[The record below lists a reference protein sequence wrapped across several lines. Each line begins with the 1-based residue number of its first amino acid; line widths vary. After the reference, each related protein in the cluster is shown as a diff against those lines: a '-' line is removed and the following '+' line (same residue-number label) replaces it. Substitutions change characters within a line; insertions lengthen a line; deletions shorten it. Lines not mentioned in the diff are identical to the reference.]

1 MDTPELRSLTIKMHV
16 IIETVTEKRPN
27 PVVETVYFV
36 LNLFARV
43 KLIMKAKLGCNQ
55 HF

>member
-1 MDTPELRSLTIKMHV
+1 MDIPELRSLPVKVHI
-16 IIETVTEKRPN
+16 IIETVTGKIPN

-36 LNLFARV
+36 LNLFAWV
-43 KLIMKAKLGCNQ
+43 KPNMKAKLGCNQ

>member
-1 MDTPELRSLTIKMHV
+1 MDTPEFRSLPIKMCI
-16 IIETVTEKRPN
+16 IIETVTRKRPN

-36 LNLFARV
+36 LNLFASV
-43 KLIMKAKLGCNQ
+43 KMNMKAKLGYNQ